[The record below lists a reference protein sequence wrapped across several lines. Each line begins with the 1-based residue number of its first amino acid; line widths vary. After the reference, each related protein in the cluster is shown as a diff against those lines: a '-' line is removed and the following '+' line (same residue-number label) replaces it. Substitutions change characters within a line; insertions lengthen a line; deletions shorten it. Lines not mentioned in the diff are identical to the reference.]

1 MTPLNFICH
10 QMASSFKDLS
20 LDWLIQNN
28 DDVMIL
34 IFDQQEEYYA
44 NQQRYSKTLELHE
57 NLPIYRLPLI
67 ILSVWLLVFL
77 LFTCIIIV
85 ITAIVIVILAF
96 SIPTEQCLPI

>member
-20 LDWLIQNN
+20 LDWLIQNS

-44 NQQRYSKTLELHE
+44 NM
-57 NLPIYRLPLI
+57 PISNGIRKH
-67 ILSVWLLVFL
+67 
-77 LFTCIIIV
+77 
-85 ITAIVIVILAF
+85 
-96 SIPTEQCLPI
+96 